1 MSRGK
6 IIKGIAGFYYVS
18 AGGSVY
24 ECKARGTLRRDGRKP
39 LVGDDVEIEVL
50 DETAR
55 TGNLT
60 AVLPRRNTLLRPA
73 VANIDQALVIFA
85 LDDPKPN
92 IALLDRFLL
101 MMERQEIRTV
111 ICFNKEDLDR
121 NGESAR
127 LREIYE
133 KSGYRVLLCSASEG
147 AGLGELRELLRGK
160 TTAVAGPSGVGKSS
174 LTNLVLGERRM
185 ETGEISRKLK
195 RGKHTTRHTQLIEVE
210 DGAYLMDTP
219 GFSSLDTIPVEKE
232 ELRFYF
238 PELRR
243 YEGKCRF
250 GGCCHVSEPGCA
262 VREAVEQGEISASR
276 YEHYKLF
283 YEELREKEKRRY

>member
-1 MSRGK
+1 MMKGK

-24 ECKARGTLRRDGRKP
+24 ECKAKGVFRKDGTKP

-50 DETAR
+50 DDKAAA
-55 TGNLT
+55 GNLT
-60 AVLPRRNTLLRPA
+60 AVLPRKNALVRPA

-101 MMERQEIRTV
+101 AMELQEIPAV
-111 ICFNKEDLDR
+111 VCFNKEDLDR
-121 NGESAR
+121 DGESTR
-127 LREIYE
+127 LRDIYE
-133 KSGYRVLLCSASEG
+133 KSGYRVLFCSASKDR
-147 AGLGELRELLRGK
+147 GLSEVRELLRGK

-174 LTNLVLGERRM
+174 LTNRILGEARM
-185 ETGEISRKLK
+185 DTGEISRKLK
-195 RGKHTTRHTQLIEVE
+195 RGKHTTRHSQLMEVE
-210 DGAYLMDTP
+210 DGTYLMDTP
-219 GFSSLDTIPVEKE
+219 GFSALDTIPVEKE

-238 PELRR
+238 PELQR

-250 GGCCHVSEPGCA
+250 GGCRHINEPGCA
-262 VREAVEQGEISASR
+262 VKEAVEHGEISSSR
-276 YEHYKLF
+276 YEDYKMF